1 MIIPPARILGVHGL
15 AGPVDPWVADGLS
28 IRILMHPRLGFALG
42 PLAVSVRD
50 IGELDLPS
58 ATFKG
63 SGPGWRGGGDIDGVA
78 WLRLDQPVGE
88 GRPPILAQLD
98 GNFDPDVRISV
109 VRHPTDL
116 TAGISTRHAEP
127 YVLSAPD
134 VRTLRVEGRCHIS
147 RIGVARA
154 EIELAGSNNDIAVGL
169 PLGVIAS
176 DGAHPE
182 YLGFDPG
189 GDLAFERVRRGAPL
203 QHGPHEGKTPAAE
216 LANADLARDA
226 EQARVKELVLGG
238 QGIPLAQ
245 QLEDMVSLSR
255 PERLLPVR
263 IADLIVDSPKAT
275 IGTRSSLESILAASG
290 DPGIARWMGLASVI
304 DLPPG
309 ATVVAVTVAG
319 RWMLPHDAWSE
330 WVGSFEDR
338 SSVEQLLGSVPAGPQ
353 GQLLSDQ
360 LHPGVFEDE
369 LYVSASLWAQA
380 LIDTR
385 APADPPA
392 APSVALAAPGVWSFA
407 PGGDVVRLPLT
418 FGGCVPIAQAGL
430 VRLRPDGPAPTQPP
444 IEGLPERS
452 RPLLVS
458 EGTGVDLLIE
468 DPADDG
474 SYPIEAWQADMFGR
488 WSDGTG
494 EIDIAGPPR
503 PGLPTPDARW
513 SHVPDQPVPD
523 GEGLF
528 VPRISVRVGVPPR
541 IPGQPEIETVRA
553 RLDSGSDSTKPAD
566 PPSAAFDLAGAGL
579 GRAQVSPDSL
589 VVSFTGAYGSVVEA
603 APVPISFVDP
613 RPPLP
618 PPRPPVLRFADR
630 PDASGRAGFHV
641 ELPAG
646 AGIDAWRIFLTTE
659 SRLRRTAAADGLAPP
674 DPSLSRDERAA
685 EWLAQSS
692 KLRRG
697 HFDCLTSSPVGGT
710 AWFHA
715 TLPGSLSDVAFVRA
729 VPQRRGGVEPDF
741 ATCPVMA
748 FAVPFAMTPASPVV
762 SLDRSVSPPIIRIR
776 ARPGAIEPAGYRM
789 RLGTSPLD
797 DARTAVVVAEGAL
810 VDGVADVAA
819 PRLLPFASAY
829 AVVEVIGEPETGLEP
844 RPALWSAP
852 STPIQLL
859 EVPAAAPPPT
869 MAPTATVDGALLTV
883 TVAVPGL
890 PAKSVPE
897 PFRVRLYRRAAVDA
911 PWEFGPEAEVTHGSA
926 QLSIP
931 HASVVACQVTL
942 VDPLGRTSAPVTV
955 VLP

>member
-1 MIIPPARILGVHGL
+1 VIIPPARILGVHGL
-15 AGPVDPWVADGLS
+15 AGPADPWVADGLS
-28 IRILMHPRLGFALG
+28 IRILTHPRLGFALG

-50 IGELDLPS
+50 IGGLDLPS
-58 ATFKG
+58 TTFTG
-63 SGPGWRGGGDIDGVA
+63 SGPGWRGGGDVDGVA

-109 VRHPTDL
+109 VRHATDL

-134 VRTLRVEGRCHIS
+134 VRTVRVEGRCHIS

-154 EIELAGSNNDIAVGL
+154 EIELAGSNNDTALGL

-189 GDLAFERVRRGAPL
+189 GDSAFERVRRGAPL

-238 QGIPLAQ
+238 QGVPLAQ
-245 QLEDMVSLSR
+245 QLEDLVRLSR

-263 IADLIVDSPKAT
+263 AVDLIENSPKAT
-275 IGTRSSLESILAASG
+275 IGTRSSIESILAASG
-290 DPGIARWMGLASVI
+290 DPGIARWMGFASVV

-319 RWMLPHDAWSE
+319 RWMMPHDLWSE
-330 WVGSFEDR
+330 WVGSFDDR
-338 SSVEQLLGSVPAGPQ
+338 SSVEQALGSVPAGPQ

-360 LHPGVFEDE
+360 LRPGVFEDE

-380 LIDTR
+380 VIDTR
-385 APADPPA
+385 APADPPTP
-392 APSVALAAPGVWSFA
+392 PSVALAAPGVWSFA
-407 PGGDVVRLPLT
+407 PGGDIVRLPLS
-418 FGGCVPIAQAGL
+418 FGGCVPIATAGL
-430 VRLRPDGPAPTQPP
+430 VRLRPDGPAPTQPA

-513 SHVPDQPVPD
+513 SHVPDQPAPD
-523 GEGLF
+523 GEGPF
-528 VPRISVRVGVPPR
+528 VPKISVRVGVPPR
-541 IPGQPEIETVRA
+541 IPGQPEIETVGV
-553 RLDSGSDSTKPAD
+553 RLDSGSADTTPAVA
-566 PPSAAFDLAGAGL
+566 PSVTFDLSGAPL
-579 GRAQVSPDSL
+579 ARAQASQDSL
-589 VVSFTGAYGSVVEA
+589 VVSFTGTNGSVVEA
-603 APVPISFVDP
+603 APVSISFVDP

-618 PPRPPVLRFADR
+618 PPRPPVLHFADR
-630 PDASGRAGFHV
+630 PDAAGRAGIHV
-641 ELPAG
+641 ELPTG

-659 SRLRRTAAADGLAPP
+659 SRLRRTAAVDGLAAP

-697 HFDCLTSSPVGGT
+697 QFDCLTPSPVGGT

-715 TLPGSLSDVAFVRA
+715 TLPGSLSDIAFVRA
-729 VPQRRGGVEPDF
+729 VPQRTGGVEPDF
-741 ATCPVMA
+741 SSCPVMA

-762 SLDRSVSPPIIRIR
+762 ALDRSVSPPIIHIR
-776 ARPGAIEPAGYRM
+776 ARPGAVQPAGYRM

-797 DARTAVVVAEGAL
+797 DARTAVIVAEGAL
-810 VDGVADVAA
+810 VDGVAEVAA

-829 AVVEVIGEPETGLEP
+829 AVVEVIGEPEAGLEP

-852 STPIQLL
+852 STPVQLL
-859 EVPAAAPPPT
+859 EVPATPPAAT
-869 MAPTATVDGALLTV
+869 MTPTATVDGALLTV
-883 TVAVPGL
+883 TVGVPGL

-897 PFRVRLYRRAAVDA
+897 PFRIRLYRRIAADA
-911 PWEFGPEAEVTHGSA
+911 PWEVGAEADIANGSA
-926 QLSIP
+926 RLSVSRP
-931 HASVVACQVTL
+931 GLVACQVAL
-942 VDPLGRTSAPVTV
+942 VDPLGRMSAPVAV
-955 VLP
+955 ALP